1 MPRAIWSGSISFG
14 LVNVPVRMY
23 SAISEHKLHFHL
35 IHEPDQS
42 PIGYQKICKLEDK
55 RVSDEEIV
63 KGFEF
68 EPGEYVFLDDDDFE
82 AARTEG
88 YKTIE
93 ITDFV
98 PYEQVD
104 PIFFARTYYLGP
116 EGGAEKV
123 YMLLLRALEDS
134 GLTGISRFVMRD
146 RQYLGALRPRDGLIA
161 LEQMYFDDEV
171 RKADDVKPAKAR
183 VNNEELAMAEQLI
196 DNFAGDFDPSKYKDT
211 YRDKLCEIIRAKRA
225 GKEVHHAPE
234 VDEGAPP
241 DLLEALRA
249 SIEAAGGRRSRSR
262 ARRDGSSGDLAGLSK
277 AELDERAR
285 KANIR
290 GRSKM
295 SKDELIEALRAA

>member
-1 MPRAIWSGSISFG
+1 
-14 LVNVPVRMY
+14 
-23 SAISEHKLHFHL
+23 
-35 IHEPDQS
+35 
-42 PIGYQKICKLEDK
+42 
-55 RVSDEEIV
+55 
-63 KGFEF
+63 
-68 EPGEYVFLDDDDFE
+68 VFLDDEDFE

-88 YKTIE
+88 YKAIE

-98 PYEQVD
+98 PNEQVD
-104 PIFFARTYYLGP
+104 PIYFARTYYLGP
-116 EGGAEKV
+116 EERGEKV
-123 YMLLLRALEDS
+123 YALLLRALEDS
-134 GLTGISRFVMRD
+134 GLTGISKFVMRD

-171 RKADDVKPAKAR
+171 RNPEDVKPAKAS
-183 VNNEELAMAEQLI
+183 VSGEELAMAEQLI

-211 YRDKLCEIIRAKRA
+211 YRDKLCEIIRAKRE
-225 GKEVHHAPE
+225 GKEVHRTPE
-234 VDEGAPP
+234 VEEKAPP

-249 SIEAAGGRRSRSR
+249 SIEAAGGRRGRSTRR
-262 ARRDGSSGDLAGLSK
+262 ARASRDGTSRDLAGLSK